1 MFKMLKGLRN
11 PKELSGL
18 NRKSHFTLLHV
29 PSQMIQMGSGT
40 VSEGLRKSNWV
51 RYLTMKVFQF
61 FMHFE

>member
-11 PKELSGL
+11 PKEISGL

-29 PSQMIQMGSGT
+29 SSQMGSGT